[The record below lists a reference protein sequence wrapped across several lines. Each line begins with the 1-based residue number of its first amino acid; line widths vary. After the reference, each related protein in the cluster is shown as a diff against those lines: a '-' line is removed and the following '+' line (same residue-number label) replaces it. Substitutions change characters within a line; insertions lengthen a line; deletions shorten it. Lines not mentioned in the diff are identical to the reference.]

1 MGQLSETRG
10 TADRGD
16 AHVTPA
22 TLAIPSMGHFMGVRD
37 TREVSQIQPSGARG
51 ILISN
56 SRMRKEVRK

>member
-16 AHVTPA
+16 AHVNPA
-22 TLAIPSMGHFMGVRD
+22 PFDIATTGHFTGVRGIPRLAIQF
-37 TREVSQIQPSGARG
+37 SGSRR

-56 SRMRKEVRK
+56 SRMRKEVHK